1 MKFLEAVARAFA
13 DCDNLQRTCFVFPSR
28 RSSLFFQKYLG
39 LAAGRPLFCPH
50 ILTIDEL
57 FGKLSPLKKADSIE
71 ALSLLY
77 RDYLAVKPQPFE
89 GEQEET
95 FDRFIY
101 WGDIL
106 LRDFDDLDKYLA
118 DTEKILVNV
127 ANLKDLSVSYDF
139 LTERQRQAIAQFC
152 RAFDA
157 DSLSADPSDKKR
169 MFITTWNLLL
179 PLYRKFKET
188 LAERKLGYSGM
199 IYRDVVE
206 RGGYAETIRKEYDKV
221 VFVGLNA
228 LSQCEKKLMDTLRD
242 EGIADFYWDFRGKM
256 VTDPEN
262 RACFFVKENVERY
275 PSEKR
280 IEDWTNGQEQYFEV
294 IAVPSAV
301 GQTRI
306 ASSLLQELHSRGL
319 MADSTETAVVLPDE
333 SLLQPMLGAVPECI
347 GNINVT
353 MGYPLAAGNT
363 AGFFSI
369 VERLQNNVRV
379 RGEKVA
385 FYHKDVLDMLEH
397 PYFARS
403 FGEKETLEKLAL
415 HIRRDNLIFVS
426 QEHLVSAG
434 GIFPVIFRYVPET
447 GEIPD
452 YQLEI
457 IENIESEQTDT
468 EREFLYHYHKTVSTI
483 KGLDTDWDMNASTYY
498 RLLNQCV
505 GLISIPYRGEP
516 LSGLQI
522 MGPLETR
529 ALDFENVIM
538 LSAGEGVFPSKTVS
552 ASFIPYNI
560 RTGFGLP
567 TYEYHDS
574 VWAYYFYRSICRAKR
589 IYLIYDSRT
598 EGLQSGEESRFIK
611 QLKYQYNVPLR
622 ERVAA
627 YRLEGGVD
635 EEPET
640 AVGKGEPLPQSFSAS
655 ALNTYIDCPLKYY
668 YQYVKR
674 IGEPD
679 EVVEELDAGLFGSI
693 YHAVMENIYRP
704 LVGKTLSREDILS
717 VRRDKTGIGSLVDSA
732 FLSEA
737 KIEETTGRNIIL
749 KQLIIKYID
758 QTLKVDSELAP
769 FKILGTEQKADCR
782 IDIGEGRLATLFGII
797 DRLDTRMDGIVRVVD
812 YKSGKVDGR
821 DNCTDVEKLFD
832 RTIEKR
838 PSIAFQLY
846 FYALLMKYRKGG
858 EQGVAY
864 SQCIYSL
871 RSIFSTAPEAK
882 LIDPEKLDLFE
893 ERLSGLIREIYDP
906 SVPFTSRKESG
917 KVCEYCNFKNLC
929 QKK

>member
-1 MKFLEAVARAFA
+1 MKFLEAVAHAFA
-13 DCDNLQRTCFVFPSR
+13 DCDNLQRMCFVFPSR
-28 RSSLFFQKYLG
+28 RSSLFFRKYLG

-71 ALSLLY
+71 ALSHLY
-77 RDYLAVKPQPFE
+77 RDYLAVKPQPAE

-139 LTERQRQAIAQFC
+139 LTERQKQAIAQFC

-157 DSLSADPSDKKR
+157 DNLSGDPSDKKR
-169 MFITTWNLLL
+169 MFIATWNLLL

-188 LAERKLGYSGM
+188 LANNGLGYSGM

-206 RGGYAETIRKEYDKV
+206 RGGYAEALRKEYDRI

-228 LSQCEKKLMDTLRD
+228 LSRCEKKLMDTLRD
-242 EGIADFYWDFRGKM
+242 GGMADFYWDFRGKM

-262 RACFFVKENVERY
+262 RASFFVKDNAVRY
-275 PSEKR
+275 KSEK
-280 IEDWTNGQEQYFEV
+280 ELQDWDDGLKQEFEV
-294 IAVPSAV
+294 ISVPSAV

-306 ASSLLQELHSRGL
+306 ASGLLQELHSKGL
-319 MADSTETAVVLPDE
+319 MADSTDTAVILPDE
-333 SLLQPMLGAVPECI
+333 TLLQPMLGAVPECI

-369 VERLQNNVRV
+369 VEHLQSNARI
-379 RGEKVA
+379 RGGKVA

-397 PYFARS
+397 PYFTRS
-403 FGEKETLEKLAL
+403 FTEKETLGNLASD
-415 HIRRDNLIFVS
+415 IRRNNLIFVPGE
-426 QEHLVSAG
+426 QLASAG
-434 GIFPVIFRYVPET
+434 GIFPVIFRHVPQT
-447 GEIPD
+447 RDIPE
-452 YQLEI
+452 YQMKI
-457 IENIESEQTDT
+457 IESIEQGQTDL
-468 EREFLYHYHKTVSTI
+468 EREFLYHYYKTVSTV
-483 KGLDTDWDMNASTYY
+483 KSLNTDWDMAASTYY
-498 RLLNQCV
+498 RLLNQCI

-516 LSGLQI
+516 LNGLQI

-589 IYLIYDSRT
+589 VFLVYDSRT
-598 EGLQSGEESRFIK
+598 DGLQSGEESRFIK
-611 QLKYQYNVPLR
+611 QLKYQYNVPMR
-622 ERVAA
+622 EHVAA
-627 YRLEGGVD
+627 YRLEGGTD
-635 EEPET
+635 GEAET
-640 AVGKGEPLPQSFSAS
+640 VVAKEEPLPSFFSATS
-655 ALNTYIDCPLKYY
+655 LNTYIDCPLKFY
-668 YQYVKR
+668 YQYVKHLE
-674 IGEPD
+674 EPD
-679 EVVEELDAGLFGSI
+679 EVVEDLDAGLFGSI
-693 YHAVMENIYRP
+693 YHEAMEGIYRP
-704 LVGKTLSREDILS
+704 LAGKILSREDILN
-717 VRRDKTGIGSLVDSA
+717 VRKERKRIVELVDSA
-732 FLSEA
+732 FLSKA
-737 KIEETTGRNIIL
+737 KIEEATGRNIIL
-749 KQLIIKYID
+749 KQLIVKYID
-758 QTLKVDSELAP
+758 QTLKVDSEQAP
-769 FKILGTEQKADCR
+769 FKILGTELKTDCR
-782 IDIGEGRLATLFGII
+782 ISIGEDRLASLYGVI
-797 DRLDTRMDGIVRVVD
+797 DRLDTRMNGIIRVVD
-812 YKSGKVDGR
+812 YKSGKVEDR
-821 DNCTDVEKLFD
+821 DNCRDVDRIFD
-832 RTIEKR
+832 EQRDKR

-846 FYALLMKYRKGG
+846 FYALMMKYRKGG
-858 EQGVAY
+858 EPGVTY

-871 RSIFSTAPEAK
+871 RSIFTASPEEK
-882 LIDPEKLDLFE
+882 LIDTEKLERFE

-906 SVPFTSRKESG
+906 SVPFTSRKESD
-917 KVCEYCNFKNLC
+917 KTCEYCNFRKLC
-929 QKK
+929 RKK